1 MLLTSGLGLRDSL
14 LVALRPPFRSYEGDR
29 ERRGD
34 IDRRCKGG
42 GERECSRR
50 GVRERMRSRPRDK
63 EREGIAGRKLDGFGR
78 VTLKN
83 SGRIGSPTRMMRKRL
98 LCVVYCVLCVLPI
111 ECDVKL
117 TARLWIEPWSLELN

>member
-1 MLLTSGLGLRDSL
+1 MLFTSGLGLRDML

-34 IDRRCKGG
+34 IDRRCEGG

-50 GVRERMRSRPRDK
+50 GERERMGSRPRDK
-63 EREGIAGRKLDGFGR
+63 ERRGIAGRKLDGFGW
-78 VTLKN
+78 VTLQN
-83 SGRIGSPTRMMRKRL
+83 NRRAGLYTRMMDKVCR
-98 LCVVYCVLCVLPI
+98 VLCIAYSVLPI

-117 TARLWIEPWSLELN
+117 TARLWIEPCA